1 MTDILLR
8 ENSMRSCLFYN
19 LGLTEYG
26 EALALQEGL
35 HEARKSGAIPDV
47 LLLVEHPPVITLGR
61 HASIGNIIASQDI
74 LAREGIAVFHTGRG
88 GDVTF
93 HGPGQLVA
101 YPILNL
107 KENGLTVT
115 SYVWKL
121 EETAIRTL
129 MALGIKGERVADRR
143 GVFVDGEKICSLG
156 LRISG
161 GVSLHGLALNVNTDL
176 KYFDYIIP
184 CGLTDIKV
192 TSIAR
197 IKGQKIDMPMVGEII
212 VAKFGDIFG
221 FVCSP
226 GEEAIEAIKNVMDRL

>member
-129 MALGIKGERVADRR
+129 MALGIKGERVADWR
-143 GVFVDGEKICSLG
+143 GVFV
-156 LRISG
+156 G

-197 IKGQKIDMPMVGEII
+197 IKGQKIDMPTVGEIML
-212 VAKFGDIFG
+212 AKFADVFG